1 MQNIFEKI
9 INSKKN
15 PFIRIKKVLLKFT
28 SSLFKVFLVSLVFVF
43 IAIISLVVISYNL
56 PSIESLQNYKP
67 IQIAKILS
75 ADGKPIKE
83 LYIEKR
89 DIIEI
94 AKVPK
99 DLRNALVFMEDRKFL
114 EHPGVDIWGILRA
127 VIVNFTGGSMQGAST
142 ITQQLARNMYDN
154 IGFEKSILRKVKEFI
169 SL

>member
-99 DLRNALVFMEDRKFL
+99 DLRNALVFMEDRKF
-114 EHPGVDIWGILRA
+114 
-127 VIVNFTGGSMQGAST
+127 
-142 ITQQLARNMYDN
+142 
-154 IGFEKSILRKVKEFI
+154 FEN
-169 SL
+169 